1 MNTYGEQRLNGDQE
15 TLMTQRQPLRIGID
29 IDGVLASGFAT
40 KAAEILGKP
49 EGWLPDQ
56 WNFGMQW
63 DDLGKVLDQIF
74 AVENLWLNSSCWE
87 ENCRVLRKFLMK
99 HLNEVEVFYI
109 TARRACAGHFS
120 LQRQTRLWL
129 DRHDLYYSN
138 CTLIVAGEKTSKKG
152 LIEQLGIRMFL
163 DDHLKQVLEIRAAPA
178 CEVFLLDQP
187 YNRPRPGSIP
197 VVRNVTEYLE
207 EVEKW
212 LASTKQSPQS

>member
-1 MNTYGEQRLNGDQE
+1 
-15 TLMTQRQPLRIGID
+15 MTQRQPLRIGID
-29 IDGVLASGFAT
+29 IDGVLSRGFYSE
-40 KAAEILGKP
+40 AARILGKP
-49 EGWLPDQ
+49 DGWQPDS
-56 WNFGMQW
+56 WDFRMQW
-63 DDLGKVLDQIF
+63 DDLGKLLDQIF
-74 AVENLWLNSSCWE
+74 AVEDLWLNSPAKE
-87 ENCRVLRKFLMK
+87 ENCNALWRFLIE
-99 HLNEVEVFYI
+99 HSNEVEVFYI